1 MSGPEIEYCGR
12 VPCQS
17 IDVGY
22 EVGGGGIWLHSYIR
36 M

>member
-17 IDVGY
+17 MHVRY
-22 EVGGGGIWLHSYIR
+22 EVGGGGIWLHSYIT